1 MMDWRNRLYEE
12 YVVSGQAAGDGKAA
26 FEQSSIATRRDGIQN
41 TIRRFM
47 PKEKGLRI
55 VDLGCGH
62 GDYVYHLN
70 ERGYKDVQGVDV
82 SKEQVELAHEL
93 GVKNVVHDSILS
105 YLQEQEP
112 GSIDVVL
119 LIDVLEHLPRQK
131 LFEVMDS
138 AVRAMASG
146 GRCLVHVPN
155 ALGLFGERVRY
166 GDLTHERAF
175 TPNSIQQ
182 LFHTVGLSDVTCH
195 EDPPGGRFRR
205 PLWFLSILP
214 FRGLLWL
221 EKPDETSVLS
231 QNMYVTASKT

>member
-1 MMDWRNRLYEE
+1 MEWRERLYQA
-12 YVVSGQAAGDGKAA
+12 YVQSGQAAGGKDPDQRS
-26 FEQSSIATRRDGIQN
+26 FDVRSNEIRN
-41 TIRRFM
+41 VIRRFISD
-47 PKEKGLRI
+47 EKDLSI

-62 GDYVYHLN
+62 GDFVYHLTEMGFEN
-70 ERGYKDVQGVDV
+70 VKGVDI
-82 SKEQVELAHEL
+82 SKEQIDLAKKL
-93 GVKNVVHDSILS
+93 GVNKVVNKSISNFLK
-105 YLQEQEP
+105 EKEDE
-112 GSIDVVL
+112 SIDVVL
-119 LIDVLEHLPRQK
+119 LIDVLEHLNRQE

-138 AVRAMASG
+138 VFRTMASG
-146 GRCLVHVPN
+146 GCCLVHVPN

-175 TPNSIQQ
+175 TPNSIRQ